1 LFHTYADLWQKFF
14 CELGVDFITS
24 PETNREIVKRGIA
37 LSVDEGCFSSKIYL
51 GHIDWLAGKC
61 DLVFAPRYEST
72 GIREDMCPRI
82 FGMWDVAKRTFPNV
96 KFLHA
101 DINVLQRK
109 REQDA
114 FINIGEQLGF
124 DTQKSLAAYQSAIET
139 FKYLCEENIKNQQA
153 RLAKDGLKVLI
164 VGHQYNLYDPY
175 IGQGITKYFLDNGV
189 TPVHANFVEVE
200 KQKRVYWKQNAEL
213 LSGVQKYKDR
223 VDGIVLV
230 TTFPCGPDSIFN
242 EMIIRQVK
250 DKPILSLMVD
260 ELDATAGLQTRLESF
275 VDILTAKRGAK

>member
-1 LFHTYADLWQKFF
+1 
-14 CELGVDFITS
+14 
-24 PETNREIVKRGIA
+24 
-37 LSVDEGCFSSKIYL
+37 
-51 GHIDWLAGKC
+51 
-61 DLVFAPRYEST
+61 
-72 GIREDMCPRI
+72 MCPRI